1 MIQSMTGFGAAEH
14 VEGNESYALE
24 IRALNH
30 RFLKINIKVPEKWQ
44 AHEAAIEKTL
54 RNRIA
59 RGSIACALRIRST
72 NGVEAMPINLSVLQR
87 YVDQISAVRVPDGVA
102 ATIDLGALAV
112 LPGVANAGE
121 VQEAPTEQEATIAKQ
136 LVTQAVDALNVMRRE
151 EGDALRAS
159 LLQCCESVRTQLAE
173 VSARAPSVVQEYHE
187 RLKTRVAQL
196 LQAGGLE
203 LQEEGL
209 MREVAIFADRC
220 DVAEEVT
227 RLGSHLDQF
236 EELCDRAEP
245 VGRTLDFLTQEMLRE
260 ANTIGSK
267 SNDAGITRAV
277 VEMKGSIDRL
287 KEQVQNVE

>member
-1 MIQSMTGFGAAEH
+1 MTGFGAAEH
-14 VEGNESYALE
+14 VEGSDSYTLE
-24 IRALNH
+24 IRTLNH

-44 AHEAAIEKTL
+44 AHEGAIEKAL
-54 RNRIA
+54 RKGIA
-59 RGSIACALRIRST
+59 RGSVACALRIRST
-72 NGVEAMPINLSVLQR
+72 NGVEAMPINLAVLQS
-87 YVDQISAVRVPDGVA
+87 YVDQVSAVRVPDGVA
-102 ATIDLGALAV
+102 ATIDLGTLAV
-112 LPGVANAGE
+112 LPGVATPCE
-121 VQEAPTEQEATIAKQ
+121 VQEVPAEQEAAIARE
-136 LVTQAVDALNVMRRE
+136 LVTKAVEALNVMRRE

-159 LLQCCESVRTQLAE
+159 LMQCCESIRTQLAE
-173 VSARAPSVVQEYHE
+173 VASRAPLVVEEYHE

-236 EELCDRAEP
+236 EELCDRREP